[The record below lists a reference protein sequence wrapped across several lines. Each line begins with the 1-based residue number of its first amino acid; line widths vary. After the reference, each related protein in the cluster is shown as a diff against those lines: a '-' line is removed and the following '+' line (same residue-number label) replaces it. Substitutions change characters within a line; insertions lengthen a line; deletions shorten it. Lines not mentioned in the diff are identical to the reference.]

1 MREIKRQEEAELQKK
16 REERNKIEATKLR
29 KERRNALREA
39 FALRKLTNNFMNNV
53 VIPAQKTEY
62 TPALTVYDI
71 REYHPSRDNGVFVI
85 GGFIGE
91 LLLVFTALYDYMLS
105 NPANAEFKF
114 SNDAI
119 EKFLVDWMKEAD
131 FPEGTCVVK
140 LKDELEFRVTD
151 GNGVLDLNVTA
162 SQFANALKNPTT
174 HQSFGLKFLLQHKK
188 DVLLS
193 DMAIEEIFTAC
204 AKVNLMEGK
213 AEKPLP
219 EEGAD
224 NYQHLLDAANAENE
238 QIKSH
243 NEALNKLKSKIS
255 LCVPRDT
262 LARPDDAESW
272 PYPEDPTDWKF
283 WDEKCYCKVSNFKDP
298 EGSIPQ
304 DESPSKLDKK
314 SAGLKDAEKAKLAQA
329 AEEVDPN
336 AEPPFEIEKF
346 SNKVIIIPAQ
356 SNAASVSAMV
366 HHTDVSHFIR
376 KAIIERA
383 QKVWA
388 KDLKELSVNQVLGH
402 CMGKQKALEEKLE
415 DYLSQLDWGRG
426 QMHEDRNIK
435 IIFNT
440 FLQENDYRVDTEVLD
455 TLLAKEEEASQAQA

>member
-1 MREIKRQEEAELQKK
+1 MGIDFVPKLVGQAENEKVRKQEANDGLNDIVHATATKIARNHKASIMREIRRQEEAELQKK
-16 REERNKIEATKLR
+16 REERDKIEATKLR

-39 FALRKLTNNFMNNV
+39 YALRKLTNNFMNNV
-53 VIPAQKTEY
+53 VNQAQKTEY

-71 REYHPSRDNGVFVI
+71 REYHPTRENGVFVF

-140 LKDELEFRVTD
+140 LKDELEFRVAD
-151 GNGVLDLNVTA
+151 GNGVLDVAVTA
-162 SQFANALKNPTT
+162 SQFANALKNPTA
-174 HQSFGLKFLLQHKK
+174 HQSFGLKFMLQNKK
-188 DVLLS
+188 DVLLN
-193 DMAIEEIFTAC
+193 DTAIEEIFTAC

-213 AEKPLP
+213 IEKPLP
-219 EEGAD
+219 EEGAE
-224 NYQHLLDAANAENE
+224 NYQQLLDTANAENE
-238 QIKSH
+238 QVKNH

-255 LCVPRDT
+255 LCVPKEK
-262 LARPDDAESW
+262 LARPDDAETW
-272 PYPEDPTDWKF
+272 HYPEDPSDWKF
-283 WDEKCYCKVSNFKDP
+283 WGEKCYCKVSNYKDH
-298 EGSIPQ
+298 EGSIHQ
-304 DESPSKLDKK
+304 DDSPTKLDKK
-314 SAGLKDAEKAKLAQA
+314 SASLRDAEKAKLTQA
-329 AEEVDPN
+329 AAEVDPN

-356 SNAASVSAMV
+356 SNAAQVSAFV
-366 HHTDVSHFIR
+366 HHTDASHFIR

-388 KDLKELSVNQVLGH
+388 KDLKEMSVNQVLGH
-402 CMGKQKALEEKLE
+402 CEGKQKALEDKLE
-415 DYLSQLDWGRG
+415 DYLG
-426 QMHEDRNIK
+426 
-435 IIFNT
+435 
-440 FLQENDYRVDTEVLD
+440 
-455 TLLAKEEEASQAQA
+455 